1 MSKKQKFIDY
11 VEEALFSKVDLT
23 EIDPDVLS
31 YWEALK
37 GTKDTEKPVFTDNGK
52 LVMENK
58 RYNKN
63 IYEEFTTSVPGVYE
77 ITYNLSYMHYGD
89 NGQSELITS
98 DPLKLKIKVE
108 ATPPIVVAK
117 SNTTNYTN
125 IVLIISLLASTLFIL
140 VLSKKSKKK
149 F

>member
-52 LVMENK
+52 LVMEYLKSLSEGNPALK
-58 RYNKN
+58 SREIAEALFVSSRTVSGAMRKLVTDGFVEKIGQDPVMYTLTEQGKN
-63 IYEEFTTSVPGVYE
+63 I
-77 ITYNLSYMHYGD
+77 
-89 NGQSELITS
+89 EL
-98 DPLKLKIKVE
+98 
-108 ATPPIVVAK
+108 
-117 SNTTNYTN
+117 N
-125 IVLIISLLASTLFIL
+125 
-140 VLSKKSKKK
+140 
-149 F
+149 